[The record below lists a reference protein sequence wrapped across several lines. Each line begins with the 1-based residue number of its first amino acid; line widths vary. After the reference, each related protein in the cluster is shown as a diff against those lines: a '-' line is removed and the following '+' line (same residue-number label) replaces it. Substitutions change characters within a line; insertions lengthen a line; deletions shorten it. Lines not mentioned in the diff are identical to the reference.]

1 MKTKLSK
8 MGLLGLLIAGLG
20 CLTGSAAPFIV
31 TNTLDS
37 GAGSLRAAITS
48 ANGTAGG
55 TNLIQ
60 FNIPGTNVQTIIPAS
75 ALPAITRPVIID
87 GYTQPGAS
95 PNTNSLANGFS
106 GALRIEL
113 NGANIGGVG
122 LRLLGGGGS
131 TIRGL
136 VINR

>member
-1 MKTKLSK
+1 MKTKL
-8 MGLLGLLIAGLG
+8 LLVAALLSLKIA
-20 CLTGSAAPFIV
+20 TAATFTV

-48 ANGTAGG
+48 ANATGGG
-55 TNLIQ
+55 TNIIQ
-60 FNIPGTNVQTIIPAS
+60 FNIPGTNVQTITPAS

-106 GALRIEL
+106 GALQI
-113 NGANIGGVG
+113 
-122 LRLLGGGGS
+122 
-131 TIRGL
+131 
-136 VINR
+136 